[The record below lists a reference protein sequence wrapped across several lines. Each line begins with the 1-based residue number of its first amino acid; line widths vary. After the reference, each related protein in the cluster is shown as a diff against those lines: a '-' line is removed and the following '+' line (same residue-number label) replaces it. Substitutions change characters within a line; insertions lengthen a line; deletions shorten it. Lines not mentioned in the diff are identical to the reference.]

1 MYGVGHPNGE
11 RAVSRERG
19 QSLVEFALI
28 APLLVLLL
36 LAIFDFGRAIYAYNT
51 ISNAAREGAR
61 IAIVDQGP
69 ASGVSLAAKE
79 AANQATALGLNPA
92 DPTQVQVSYFVPDLS
107 VACPTHAVNCVAEVR
122 VQYQFRAVTPVI
134 GNIIGPIN
142 LSTTTQIPI
151 ERTFQS
157 P

>member
-1 MYGVGHPNGE
+1 VN
-11 RAVSRERG
+11 RERG
-19 QSLVEFALI
+19 QTLVEFALI

-36 LAIFDFGRAIYAYNT
+36 LAILDFGRALYAFST

-69 ASGVSLAAKE
+69 ASGGVSLAAQE
-79 AANQATALGLNPA
+79 AANQATALGLNPS
-92 DPTQVQVSYFVPDLS
+92 DPAQVQVSYLEPDL
-107 VACPTHAVNCVAEVR
+107 VAACPSHAVNCVAQVR

-134 GNIIGPIN
+134 GNILGSIN
-142 LSTTTQIPI
+142 LTTTTKIPI